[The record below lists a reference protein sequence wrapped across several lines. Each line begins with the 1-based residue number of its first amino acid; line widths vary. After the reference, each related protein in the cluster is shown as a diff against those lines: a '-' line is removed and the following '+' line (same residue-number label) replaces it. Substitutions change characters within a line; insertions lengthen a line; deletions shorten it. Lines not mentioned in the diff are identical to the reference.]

1 MELWVQLVAE
11 FSDLGPTSVQLVVA
25 AAAILFISL
34 LGLARAGFFLLFA
47 RPAPGLESR
56 TGLAE
61 RCQENKIN
69 LRMKLG
75 LGNLWGRSLI
85 QEVDQKKTS
94 MK

>member
-25 AAAILFISL
+25 AAAILFIAL
-34 LGLARAGFFLLFA
+34 LGLARAVLFLFA
-47 RPAPGLESR
+47 RPAGGLESR

-75 LGNLWGRSLI
+75 LGNLWGALFNPRG
-85 QEVDQKKTS
+85 
-94 MK
+94 